1 MKKWI
6 VLCIILTVSWKAA
19 AQNVEDNATISFD
32 GSPQIMQFNDF
43 LIDMSLLSPRKL
55 PEFSATMLPPD
66 ATESYYKHFAL
77 PEDWS
82 KWTINSTPVLMHT
95 GTFHTWG
102 GVFSTTTTLQSATF
116 RLGKN
121 SQITTYG
128 QYTLDGRRIP
138 DRSTPPWERK
148 DFMGG
153 MEVKFNK
160 NFGIRVEVQQ
170 RRGSMYGPW

>member
-1 MKKWI
+1 MKI
-6 VLCIILTVSWKAA
+6 YFVLPLVLVLSLQMMAQVTDKDTEIIFSDQPST
-19 AQNVEDNATISFD
+19 
-32 GSPQIMQFNDF
+32 MQFGDF
-43 LIDMSLLSPRKL
+43 LIDLNLLSPKSI
-55 PEFSATMLPPD
+55 PHFSEMMLPLD
-66 ATESYYKHFAL
+66 ATQSYYKQFEL
-77 PEDWS
+77 PLQ
-82 KWTINSTPVLMHT
+82 WTLNNEPVVMRHTNSLTNMGIFSHT
-95 GTFHTWG
+95 TE
-102 GVFSTTTTLQSATF
+102 LQSATF